1 MAALRNEQALPRPCS
16 DHHVTHETRGD
27 FSFVAIGVRLV
38 TGEHVE
44 LPRRNSVGH
53 ITEHQRQAAFK
64 HIELFA
70 PAIGIGFGRVV
81 LARFQAPF
89 PELHLAGGTGLGQQ
103 HRLAAR
109 NGAGP
114 GQFIDATR
122 IAGLGSLDQVAEGYV
137 ECFGHAIEGGQA
149 DVLFTRL
156 DRHQHPPADPG
167 LFSEGRLAHIGGVA
181 QAPNIEADVL
191 QDRGPL
197 RGIFVHYIAHLVG
210 LGSIL
215 RNIRRI
221 VRPPQ
226 VARKVMTSVNSSHN
240 TSPRF
245 SRFSKAE
252 CVLVLITM
260 VWGGTFLLVQH
271 AMTVSGPMFF
281 VGLRFAAATLI
292 VALFSWRHLRDLTL
306 FELKAGSFIGVAI
319 MLGYGLQTVGLQSIP
334 SSQSAFITAL
344 YVPFVPLLQ
353 WLVLGR
359 RPGLMPS
366 IGIMLAFTGLMLL
379 SGPAGASLNFSP
391 GEIAT
396 LISAVAIAA
405 EIILISNFAGQVD
418 VRRVT
423 VVQLAVTSV
432 LSFLLVVP
440 TQERIPDFS
449 WLLLCSALG
458 LGAASAAIQVAMNWA
473 QKSVSPTRATL
484 IYAGEPVWAG
494 IVGRI
499 AGERLPAVALVGAGL
514 IVAAVIVS
522 ELKTKG
528 KGVVAKADLESET
541 QR

>member
-1 MAALRNEQALPRPCS
+1 M
-16 DHHVTHETRGD
+16 
-27 FSFVAIGVRLV
+27 
-38 TGEHVE
+38 
-44 LPRRNSVGH
+44 
-53 ITEHQRQAAFK
+53 
-64 HIELFA
+64 
-70 PAIGIGFGRVV
+70 
-81 LARFQAPF
+81 
-89 PELHLAGGTGLGQQ
+89 
-103 HRLAAR
+103 
-109 NGAGP
+109 
-114 GQFIDATR
+114 
-122 IAGLGSLDQVAEGYV
+122 
-137 ECFGHAIEGGQA
+137 
-149 DVLFTRL
+149 
-156 DRHQHPPADPG
+156 
-167 LFSEGRLAHIGGVA
+167 
-181 QAPNIEADVL
+181 
-191 QDRGPL
+191 
-197 RGIFVHYIAHLVG
+197 HYIAHSVV

-215 RNIRRI
+215 RNVGGI
-221 VRPPQ
+221 VRPLFT
-226 VARKVMTSVNSSHN
+226 VRKDMMSLNNSASRI
-240 TSPRF
+240 RF

-260 VWGGTFLLVQH
+260 IWGGTFLIVQH

-281 VGLRFAAATLI
+281 VGLRFAAAAAI
-292 VALFSWRHLRDLTL
+292 VAMFSWRHLRELTL
-306 FELKAGSFIGVAI
+306 FEVKAGSFIGVAI

-379 SGPAGASLNFSP
+379 SGPSGAALNFSP

-405 EIILISNFAGQVD
+405 EIILISTFAGQVD

-423 VVQLAVTSV
+423 VVQLAVTAV

-440 TQERIPDFS
+440 TGEVIPDFS
-449 WLLLCSALG
+449 WLLLATALG

-499 AGERLPAVALVGAGL
+499 AGERLPAIALVGAGL

-528 KGVVAKADLESET
+528 KDVSSDVDQGQEAEVSRD
-541 QR
+541 